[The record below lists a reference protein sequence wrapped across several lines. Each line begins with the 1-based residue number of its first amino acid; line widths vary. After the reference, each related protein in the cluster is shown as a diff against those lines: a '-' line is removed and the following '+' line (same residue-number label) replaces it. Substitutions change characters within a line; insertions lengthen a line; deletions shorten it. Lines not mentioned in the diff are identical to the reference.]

1 MTTSKIPYTGKT
13 VRLDAPTEPLST
25 PTPARA
31 HLPVALLTLLALA
44 LILGGAWLVVRV
56 NDQAFAVLAACL
68 VAGFMYLAFG
78 RHDD

>member
-13 VRLDAPTEPLST
+13 VRLDAPTEPLSI
-25 PTPARA
+25 PTPART
-31 HLPVALLTLLALA
+31 HLPIALLTLVALA

-56 NDQAFAVLAACL
+56 NNQAFAALAACL
-68 VAGFMYLAFG
+68 VAGFIWIAFG